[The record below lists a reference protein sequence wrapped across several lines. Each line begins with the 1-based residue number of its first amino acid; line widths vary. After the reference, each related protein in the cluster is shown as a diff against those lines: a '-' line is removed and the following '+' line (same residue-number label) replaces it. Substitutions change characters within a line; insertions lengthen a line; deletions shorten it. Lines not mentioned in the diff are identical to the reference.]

1 MVGTRSALFLPLKE
15 LGLIVVDEEHDFS
28 YKSHQSPMYNARD
41 LCLYLSHKFPIQV
54 ILGSATPSLS
64 SYQRFKDKALVR
76 LKGRYTPTQK
86 NIIFEKTERF
96 ITPKLLEALQQVI
109 DKNEQAIIFVPT
121 RANFKTLLCQNCYKS
136 VQCPFCSV
144 NMSLHLKTNKLM
156 CHYCHFSSPIPKIC
170 NACQSEV
177 LVGKRIG
184 TMQVL
189 NELEGLLKGAKIAI
203 LDKDHTS
210 TQKNSTIF

>member
-1 MVGTRSALFLPLKE
+1 
-15 LGLIVVDEEHDFS
+15 
-28 YKSHQSPMYNARD
+28 
-41 LCLYLSHKFPIQV
+41 
-54 ILGSATPSLS
+54 
-64 SYQRFKDKALVR
+64 
-76 LKGRYTPTQK
+76 
-86 NIIFEKTERF
+86 
-96 ITPKLLEALQQVI
+96 
-109 DKNEQAIIFVPT
+109 
-121 RANFKTLLCQNCYKS
+121 
-136 VQCPFCSV
+136 
-144 NMSLHLKTNKLM
+144 MSLHLKTNKLM